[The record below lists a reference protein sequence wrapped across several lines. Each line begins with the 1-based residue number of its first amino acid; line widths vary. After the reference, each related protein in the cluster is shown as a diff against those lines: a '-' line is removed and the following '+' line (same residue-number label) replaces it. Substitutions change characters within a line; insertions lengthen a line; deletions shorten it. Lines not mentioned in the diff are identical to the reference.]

1 MNSKS
6 ELNTTQFA
14 LRGNRLIALSV
25 AGLYGTASL
34 LSGTTLVWV
43 IQSGILVRAAVGQ
56 TAGDLP
62 ASAQNLGDRASVTDS
77 YPP

>member
-43 IQSGILVRAAVGQ
+43 IQSGH
-56 TAGDLP
+56 
-62 ASAQNLGDRASVTDS
+62 LG
-77 YPP
+77 